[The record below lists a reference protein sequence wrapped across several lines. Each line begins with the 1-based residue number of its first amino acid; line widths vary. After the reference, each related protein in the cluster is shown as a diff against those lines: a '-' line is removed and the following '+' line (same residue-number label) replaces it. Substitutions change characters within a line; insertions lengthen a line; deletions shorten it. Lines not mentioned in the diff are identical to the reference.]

1 MPTHLCTDRADQA
14 ADRLPDFC
22 RADLFCGSYA
32 RPIRQSTRRASG
44 RGQHVFWNA
53 LSSLRTTLPELVAG
67 LTAVRMRA
75 FALVVGNA
83 FGTIAFNLLL
93 LAPIDFAYDGSL
105 MAAASA
111 AHVITCFA
119 AILVIAI
126 TVMGQLYNSERRIVF
141 LEPDAL
147 LIIALVVAAF
157 GLIYYLG

>member
-93 LAPIDFAYDGSL
+93 LAPIDSAYDGSL

-111 AHVITCFA
+111 AHVVTCFA
-119 AILVIAI
+119 AILLSRSRSWGSF
-126 TVMGQLYNSERRIVF
+126 TTPSG
-141 LEPDAL
+141 AL
-147 LIIALVVAAF
+147 F
-157 GLIYYLG
+157 FSSPTRC